1 MFMNP
6 YLILGWGL
14 GTDEATALSA
24 RLSAWHDAMVA
35 HERRINTG
43 RTDDICHD
51 ECPHAEAAAL
61 WSDAVVTFG
70 TRARGLIFLHS
81 RAAGSPRHSKAGSTA
96 REALSGAADG
106 GKAVGQKRHE
116 PSRRAAAA
124 LSPARV
130 TAEVST

>member
-1 MFMNP
+1 MNP

-14 GTDEATALSA
+14 GTDEATALGA

-43 RTDDICHD
+43 RTDAICHD

-61 WSDAVVTFG
+61 WSEAVATFG

-81 RAAGSPRHSKAGSTA
+81 RAAGPARRSKAGTTA
-96 REALSGAADG
+96 CEPVSGAVDG
-106 GKAVGQKRHE
+106 AETAVQKRHE
-116 PSRRAAAA
+116 PRRKAAAPSGA
-124 LSPARV
+124 TRV
-130 TAEVST
+130 AAEVSA